1 MDMRKLIVLGFVGL
15 LAQLIDGALGMAY
28 GVTSTTLLL
37 TAGVAPAAASA
48 SVHLA
53 ELGTTLASGT
63 AHWRFGNI
71 DWRTVGLMTVPG
83 GIGAFFGAIVLSSL
97 SAEVAGPFV
106 ASFLFLLGLYILI
119 RFATRTFPPKP
130 GARQLP
136 WFFLSPLGAFAGFMD
151 AAGGGGWGPIGTPAL
166 LSSGRLEPRKVVGS
180 VDTGEFLVALGA
192 SAGFLLSLS
201 TSVIDLRWV
210 AALLTGGL
218 IAAPIAAWLV
228 KRLPARI
235 LGSAVGSI
243 ILLTNA
249 KTFGEAIDVSGETL
263 AAGYAVLSVIAVASV
278 TSALLIHRRER
289 AVEAALATEPGI
301 PLI

>member
-1 MDMRKLIVLGFVGL
+1 MRKLIVLGFVGL

-48 SVHLA
+48 TVHLA

-63 AHWRFGNI
+63 AHWRFGNV
-71 DWRTVGLMTVPG
+71 DWRTVGLMTIPG
-83 GIGAFFGAIVLSSL
+83 GVGAFFGAVALSNL
-97 SAEVAGPFV
+97 PAEVAVPFI
-106 ASFLFLLGLYILI
+106 ATFLLLLGLYILV
-119 RFATRTFPPKP
+119 RFATRTFPPRP
-130 GARQLP
+130 SNRRLP

-201 TSVIDLRWV
+201 ASTIDFRWV
-210 AALLTGGL
+210 AALLAGGL

-235 LGSAVGSI
+235 LGSAVGSV

-249 KTFGEAIDVSGETL
+249 NTFAEAIGISGTAL
-263 AAGYAVLSVIAVASV
+263 AGAFLVLALVAIVAV
-278 TSALLIHRRER
+278 TSAVMIHRRER
-289 AVEAALATEPGI
+289 AVAAELTAEPAI
-301 PLI
+301 SVV

>member
-1 MDMRKLIVLGFVGL
+1 MRKLIVLGFVGL

-37 TAGVAPAAASA
+37 TTGVAPAAASA

-83 GIGAFFGAIVLSSL
+83 GIGAFFGAVVLSSL
-97 SAEVAGPFV
+97 SAEVAAPFV
-106 ASFLFLLGLYILI
+106 ASFLFLLGLYILV
-119 RFATRTFPPKP
+119 RFATRTFPPRP
-130 GARQLP
+130 GGRRLP

-151 AAGGGGWGPIGTPAL
+151 AAGGGGWGPIGTPTL

-180 VDTGEFLVALGA
+180 VDAGEFLVALGA

-201 TSVIDLRWV
+201 TSVIDFRWV
-210 AALLTGGL
+210 TALLVGGL

-249 KTFGEAIDVSGETL
+249 NTFGKAIGVSGGTL
-263 AAGYAVLSVIAVASV
+263 AAGYAVLAVVAVASV

-301 PLI
+301 SVI

>member
-1 MDMRKLIVLGFVGL
+1 MRKLIVLGFVGL

-37 TAGVAPAAASA
+37 TVGVAPAAASA

-71 DWRTVGLMTVPG
+71 DWRTVALMTLPG
-83 GIGAFFGAIVLSSL
+83 GVGAFFGAVVLSSL
-97 SAEVAGPFV
+97 SAEVAAPFV
-106 ASFLFLLGLYILI
+106 ASFLFLLGLYILV
-119 RFATRTFPPKP
+119 RFASRTFPPKA
-130 GARQLP
+130 GGRRLP
-136 WFFLSPLGAFAGFMD
+136 WFLLSPLGAFAGFMD
-151 AAGGGGWGPIGTPAL
+151 AVGGGGWGPIGTPAL
-166 LSSGRLEPRKVVGS
+166 LSSGRLEPRKVIGS

-201 TSVIDLRWV
+201 TSVIDPRWV
-210 AALLTGGL
+210 AALLAGGL
-218 IAAPIAAWLV
+218 VAAPVAAWLV

-235 LGSAVGSI
+235 LGSAVGSV
-243 ILLTNA
+243 ILLTNGN
-249 KTFGEAIDVSGETL
+249 TFAGAVGVSGAAV
-263 AAGYAVLSVIAVASV
+263 AAGYLVLTVVAVVSV

-289 AVEAALATEPGI
+289 AVEAALAAEAGI
-301 PLI
+301 PLV